1 MKIFVIVILSMS
13 IFLSVILSLLLGS
26 YCKELKKLPSRSVED
41 RSTDIMFFIYFAISL
56 FLCISQIVSTIFM
69 FLL

>member
-1 MKIFVIVILSMS
+1 MKIFVIVVLSMS

-26 YCKELKKLPSRSVED
+26 YCKELRKLPSRTAED
-41 RSTDIMFFIYFAISL
+41 RSTDMMFFIYLGISL

-69 FLL
+69 ILL